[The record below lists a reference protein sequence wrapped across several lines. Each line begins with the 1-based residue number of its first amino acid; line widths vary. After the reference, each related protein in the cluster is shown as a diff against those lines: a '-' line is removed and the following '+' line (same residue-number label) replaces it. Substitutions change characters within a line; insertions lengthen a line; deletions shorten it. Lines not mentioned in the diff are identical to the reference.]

1 MDRLRGRGAI
11 GTSALHFP
19 ALSVSYRAAGRSA
32 APPRVGSSG
41 SEHRLG
47 AEPAFE
53 ITGVSSMMCKTTL
66 FVATMFAAGTAFA
79 FHCPADMKKIDDA
92 MAKSPKL
99 TAAQTDEVKKYRAE
113 GETLHKAGKHQE
125 SVDTL
130 AKAMKILDV
139 K

>member
-1 MDRLRGRGAI
+1 MKVNTKSEFRNLAGVRGFTLIELLLVLVILGILAAI
-11 GTSALHFP
+11 VVPKF
-19 ALSVSYRAAGRSA
+19 AGRTEQA
-32 APPRVGSSG
+32 
-41 SEHRLG
+41 
-47 AEPAFE
+47 
-53 ITGVSSMMCKTTL
+53 
-66 FVATMFAAGTAFA
+66 
-79 FHCPADMKKIDDA
+79 
-92 MAKSPKL
+92 KL